1 MWCIE
6 WRSAVAVPEAF
17 SSVPS
22 PGSPQSCLSLSAS
35 DGVSLS
41 RDPWVITSAGHAHVR
56 VLASLAADLW
66 LHPDSEAVGSARLV
80 ASMRLLRDGRGPVAP

>member
-1 MWCIE
+1 MVHRMAVGRC
-6 WRSAVAVPEAF
+6 RSR
-17 SSVPS
+17 SVL
-22 PGSPQSCLSLSAS
+22 QCSLAGLAPVVSLPSAS